1 MQFMVASVLIRNSVS
16 IGVIATACYFGVYKL
31 IGLDPANIYLFKVN
45 CKALEKEVNYVE
57 S

>member
-1 MQFMVASVLIRNSVS
+1 MVASVLLRNSVS
-16 IGVIATACYFGVYKL
+16 IAAVCYFGVYKL

-45 CKALEKEVNYVE
+45 CRALEKEVNYVE